1 MISAKT
7 MLERVA
13 YRYQYG
19 GPVSRQRDASTL
31 LAMAGQLEESSAR
44 VYLERF
50 LEKWRLADA
59 PTQSSAPLIRRRPM
73 SDLERTI
80 YMELAEGIPSEAP
93 KVEIEVIEDTSSPRH
108 A

>member
-50 LEKWRLADA
+50 LEKWRLADP
-59 PTQSSAPLIRRRPM
+59 PTRPSAPLIRRRPM

-80 YMELAEGIPSEAP
+80 YMELAEGMPSEPPA
-93 KVEIEVIEDTSSPRH
+93 VEVRVIEDASTPQH